1 MYYAGI
7 DVGSLTAQA
16 VVVNS
21 KGIVA
26 YKSIGVKPH
35 PVQSAKTV
43 VDMLIQERGINWNE
57 VKFCVSTGYGR
68 EQVQAEGLSQDNVSE
83 ISCHGMGASWLV
95 PEVRT
100 VIDIGGQDA
109 KVIRVGKGGEL
120 VDFVM
125 NDKCAAGT
133 GRFLEVQARTLGLS
147 LDELGTVSFS
157 AERTLELSSRCSIFC
172 ETEVLHYL
180 QRGHT
185 KADIAAGVNRA
196 MAERVAALVRRVG
209 LEKEVTMSGGVAK
222 NAAVR
227 AELERMLNV
236 RLIKYDTDSQIVGA
250 LGAALMARRMGGG
263 S

>member
-16 VVVNS
+16 VLINGR
-21 KGIVA
+21 GIQA
-26 YKSIGVKPH
+26 YRSMGVKPN
-35 PVQSAKTV
+35 PVQSAKAV
-43 VDMLIQERGINWNE
+43 VDMLIQEEKVPWND

-68 EQVQAEGLSQDNVSE
+68 EQVQAEGLSQDNMSE
-83 ISCHGMGASWLV
+83 ISCHGMGAAFLV
-95 PEVRT
+95 PEART

-109 KVIRVGKGGEL
+109 KVIRIGPGGEL
-120 VDFVM
+120 IDFVM

-147 LDELGTVSFS
+147 LDELGTVSQG
-157 AERTLELSSRCSIFC
+157 AERVLELSSRCSIFC

-180 QRGHT
+180 QRGNS

-222 NAAVR
+222 NVAVR

-236 RLIKYDTDSQIVGA
+236 RLIKYNADSQIVGA
-250 LGAALMARRMGGG
+250 LGAALMARRMGG

>member
-16 VVVNS
+16 VVINA
-21 KGIVA
+21 KGIHA
-26 YKSIGVKPH
+26 YKSMGVRPH
-35 PVQSAKTV
+35 PVQSAKAV
-43 VDMLIQERGINWNE
+43 VDMLIQEENMTWRDIR
-57 VKFCVSTGYGR
+57 FCVSTGYGR
-68 EQVQAEGLSQDNVSE
+68 EQVQAEGLSQDNMSE
-83 ISCHGMGASWLV
+83 ISCHGLGASFLV
-95 PEVRT
+95 PEART

-109 KVIRVGKGGEL
+109 KVIRVGPGGEL
-120 VDFVM
+120 IDFVM

-147 LDELGTVSFS
+147 LDDLGKASLS
-157 AERTLELSSRCSIFC
+157 AEKVLELSSRCSIFC

-180 QRGHT
+180 QRGHS

-222 NAAVR
+222 NIAVR

-236 RLIKYDTDSQIVGA
+236 RLIKYNVDSQIVGA
-250 LGAALMARRMGGG
+250 LGAALMAKRMGGN
-263 S
+263 

>member
-16 VVVNS
+16 VVINS
-21 KGIVA
+21 KGIHA
-26 YKSIGVKPH
+26 FKSMGVKPH
-35 PVQSAKTV
+35 PVQSAKAV
-43 VDMLIQERGINWNE
+43 VDMLVQEESLSWRD

-68 EQVQAEGLSQDNVSE
+68 EQVQSEGLSQDNMSE
-83 ISCHGMGASWLV
+83 ISCHGLGASFLV
-95 PEVRT
+95 PEART

-109 KVIRVGKGGEL
+109 KVIRIGQGGEL

-147 LDELGTVSFS
+147 LDELGVVSQG
-157 AERTLELSSRCSIFC
+157 ADKVLELSSRCSIFC

-236 RLIKYDTDSQIVGA
+236 RLIKYNVDSQIVGA
-250 LGAALMARRMGGG
+250 LGAALMARRMGGN
-263 S
+263 

>member
-1 MYYAGI
+1 MYFAGI

-16 VVVNS
+16 VVINN
-21 KGIVA
+21 KGIHA
-26 YKSIGVKPH
+26 FRSMGVKPH
-35 PVQSAKTV
+35 PVQSAKAV
-43 VDMLIQERGINWNE
+43 VDTLIAEESIPWSE
-57 VKFCVSTGYGR
+57 IKFCVSTGYGR
-68 EQVQAEGLSQDNVSE
+68 EQVQAEGLSQDNMSE
-83 ISCHGMGASWLV
+83 ISCHGLGASFLV

-109 KVIRVGKGGEL
+109 KVIRVGPGGEL

-133 GRFLEVQARTLGLS
+133 GRFLEVQARTLGIS
-147 LDELGTVSFS
+147 LDELGTISQG
-157 AERTLELSSRCSIFC
+157 AEKILELSSRCSIFC

-185 KADIAAGVNRA
+185 KSDIAAGVNRA

-209 LEKEVTMSGGVAK
+209 LEREATMSGGVAK
-222 NAAVR
+222 NVAVR

-236 RLIKYDTDSQIVGA
+236 KLLKYNTDSQIVGA
-250 LGAALMARRMGGG
+250 LGAALMARRMGG
-263 S
+263 

>member
-1 MYYAGI
+1 MYFAGI

-16 VVVNS
+16 VVING
-21 KGIVA
+21 KGVKA
-26 YKSIGVKPH
+26 FKSIGVKPH
-35 PVQSAKTV
+35 PVESARTV
-43 VDMLIQERGINWNE
+43 VEMLLDEESIPWKEI
-57 VKFCVSTGYGR
+57 KFCVSTGYGR
-68 EQVQAEGLSQDNVSE
+68 EQVQAEGLSQDNMSE
-83 ISCHGMGASWLV
+83 ISCHGLGASFLV
-95 PEVRT
+95 PEART

-109 KVIRVGKGGEL
+109 KVIRIGPGGEL

-147 LDELGTVSFS
+147 LDELGKVSLN
-157 AERTLELSSRCSIFC
+157 AQKVLELSSRCSIFC

-180 QRGHT
+180 QRGHS

-236 RLIKYDTDSQIVGA
+236 RLIKYNADSQIVGA
-250 LGAALMARRMGGG
+250 LGAAIMARRMGG

>member
-16 VVVNS
+16 VVINS
-21 KGIVA
+21 KGIHA
-26 YKSIGVKPH
+26 FKSMGVKPH
-35 PVQSAKTV
+35 PVQSAKAV
-43 VDMLIQERGINWNE
+43 VDMLVQDEKVPWGDI
-57 VKFCVSTGYGR
+57 KFCVSTGYGR
-68 EQVQAEGLSQDNVSE
+68 EQVQAEGLSQDNMSE
-83 ISCHGMGASWLV
+83 ISCHGLGAYFLV
-95 PEVRT
+95 PEART

-109 KVIRVGKGGEL
+109 KVIRIGPGGEL
-120 VDFVM
+120 IDFVM

-147 LDELGTVSFS
+147 LDEIGTISQS
-157 AERTLELSSRCSIFC
+157 AEKVLELSSRCSIFC

-180 QRGHT
+180 QRGHK

-196 MAERVAALVRRVG
+196 MAERVASLVRRVG

-222 NAAVR
+222 NVAVR

-236 RLIKYDTDSQIVGA
+236 RLIKYTVDSQIVGA
-250 LGAALMARRMGGG
+250 LGAALMAKRMGG
-263 S
+263 